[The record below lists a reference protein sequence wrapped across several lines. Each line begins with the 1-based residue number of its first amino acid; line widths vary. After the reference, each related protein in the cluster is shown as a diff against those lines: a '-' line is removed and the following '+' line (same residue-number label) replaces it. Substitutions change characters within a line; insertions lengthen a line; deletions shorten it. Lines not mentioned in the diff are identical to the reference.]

1 MGACHACDL
10 SDIWMGDITQK
21 HLDNYPLNSLNFH
34 LYRDDAIDFLENGD
48 QEKRILEDHLN
59 NLHEN
64 LTWTVDCVK
73 EGGYLDLWLMLE
85 DGKIEWKNFSK
96 APPIYVGPDSS
107 HDPAQKGKSIIKGV
121 GRRIRINSSKNEY
134 FEEAVEVA
142 AKGFKISGYKYQ
154 KTKRELMK
162 FKDLD
167 PIEEINK
174 EKIDKKKPDKG
185 VQAFLITDYDPRMPH
200 PRQLISKNY
209 HHIQS
214 NPQLADLFPRENLVG
229 GSRRGKNLSEL
240 LSPTVQSAAPGD
252 GPAPGDSNDDDVGG
266 AAGGTDVRRNGSYHC
281 DKFTSRRSCDVCSY
295 MQETSTVTSY
305 YFKRRF
311 AIHGRNIHLPASQKK
326 KLKWFVY
333 GIDDTACKKYY
344 VGSTSD
350 VTSRW
355 ANTKKACKDRNLT
368 NTGLYKHFHD
378 GCPTHLET
386 GDLSHL
392 TYTLLDYIDTS
403 EEQLRAA
410 GHTGGVQ
417 CRCSECQRLKDT
429 EDKWIC
435 RLGTFNAPFGLNS
448 RDEIKSRVRV
458 NFRQSRIGGT

>member
-1 MGACHACDL
+1 
-10 SDIWMGDITQK
+10 
-21 HLDNYPLNSLNFH
+21 
-34 LYRDDAIDFLENGD
+34 
-48 QEKRILEDHLN
+48 
-59 NLHEN
+59 
-64 LTWTVDCVK
+64 
-73 EGGYLDLWLMLE
+73 
-85 DGKIEWKNFSK
+85 
-96 APPIYVGPDSS
+96 
-107 HDPAQKGKSIIKGV
+107 
-121 GRRIRINSSKNEY
+121 
-134 FEEAVEVA
+134 
-142 AKGFKISGYKYQ
+142 
-154 KTKRELMK
+154 
-162 FKDLD
+162 
-167 PIEEINK
+167 
-174 EKIDKKKPDKG
+174 
-185 VQAFLITDYDPRMPH
+185 
-200 PRQLISKNY
+200 
-209 HHIQS
+209 
-214 NPQLADLFPRENLVG
+214 
-229 GSRRGKNLSEL
+229 
-240 LSPTVQSAAPGD
+240 
-252 GPAPGDSNDDDVGG
+252 
-266 AAGGTDVRRNGSYHC
+266 
-281 DKFTSRRSCDVCSY
+281 

-368 NTGLYKHFHD
+368 NTGLYKHFHE

-403 EEQLRAA
+403 EEQLRVA